1 MIECSS
7 CGTDAVVLDRS
18 GAAEST
24 PEDLVVACAE
34 CSPGEITEV
43 VAASLLAESTG
54 LRSEHARA
62 A

>member
-1 MIECSS
+1 MIECAS

-18 GAAEST
+18 GADESS
-24 PEDLVVACAE
+24 PEDLVVLCAE
-34 CSPGEITEV
+34 CAPGEITEV
-43 VAASLLAESTG
+43 LAAAMLTESPG

>member
-18 GAAEST
+18 GADEAF
-24 PEDLVVACAE
+24 PEDLMVLCAD
-34 CSPGEITEV
+34 CTPGEITEV
-43 VAASLLAESTG
+43 LAARFLADPAR